1 LLLNGKAFDRRR
13 TFAMIE
19 TFAQVSFDATID
31 EVVEVWLRHY
41 ASSAEFRRSRR
52 NSMIWNGATL
62 AILFVVVAS
71 PLWRMGFGTIVVPAV
86 ALVLGAL
93 IGFLSGFAYDH
104 SIKRSGR
111 RQVVEQLHG
120 MQTLRCEVELRAS
133 GLWVRQD
140 KVEYLYG
147 WADVTTVEDKNI
159 SVDIITRNTI
169 VVVRN
174 RAFPGPADR
183 EAFIAHA
190 RRLASSAKRGD
201 SS

>member
-1 LLLNGKAFDRRR
+1 
-13 TFAMIE
+13 MIE

-41 ASSAEFRRSRR
+41 ASSAEVRRSRR

-62 AILFVVVAS
+62 AILLVVVAS
-71 PLWRMGFGTIVVPAV
+71 PLWSMGFGTIVVPAV

-120 MQTLRCEVELRAS
+120 MQTVRCEVELRAS

-140 KVEYLYG
+140 KVEYLYE
-147 WADVTTVEDKNI
+147 WADVTTVEDKSI

-174 RAFPGPADR
+174 RAFPGPAER

-201 SS
+201 SI